1 MTQPNEPTIQP
12 HTYTHIEGVGYV
24 CNDCGAHGEVQDE
37 IVHYPT
43 CNPGESDR
51 WQQWY
56 SESEDAD
63 DTFDPE
69 EYGNHQYDGV
79 WDDDPDP
86 YAGTYSEE

>member
-12 HTYTHIEGVGYV
+12 HTYTPIEGVGYV

-43 CNPGESDR
+43 CVPGESDR

-56 SESEDAD
+56 SEDAD
-63 DTFDPE
+63 ADILGE
-69 EYGNHQYDGV
+69 ENEIEQGR

-86 YAGTYSEE
+86 YSGTYSEE